1 MVALKK
7 IWFPEVTTTPDR
19 VLAGSGQ
26 YGYEAHLED
35 GTVWLSCH
43 TDGTRWSLT
52 PPYSWGQ
59 TVCPAK
65 RCNAPASEKQ
75 TLQRIVSGLGV
86 MDNLPPHVRQRLK
99 LRKVGPSSD
108 AVA

>member
-7 IWFPEVTTTPDR
+7 IWFPEVTTTPER

-35 GTVWLSCH
+35 GSVWLTCH
-43 TDGTRWSLT
+43 TDGTRWSLA

-59 TVCPAK
+59 TICPAK
-65 RCNAPASEKQ
+65 RCNAPASEKE
-75 TLQRIVSGLGV
+75 TLQRIVSGLGT
-86 MDNLPPHVRQRLK
+86 MDDLPAHVRLRLR
-99 LRKVGPSSD
+99 LRKVATTSD
-108 AVA
+108 EVA